1 MKLVEN
7 VRVKESERE
16 RKRER
21 CMPFFPVMHEGMT
34 SGLHHTH
41 TPTDTHIFAQNMH
54 APGWA
59 GHWCM
64 YTPDMLSTCTSVTYA
79 HHSTLSP
86 PPAHLLL
93 LPSTCLL
100 LLYWNRHMLPSLQL
114 SRKNLLGVEHMSK
127 TQQSEQH
134 RSTRKETFFCYI
146 QAADTWHARE
156 RMENTSRW
164 WYMTALMC
172 CSIPVDSLHTCC
184 DSFCHWST
192 THRSTFI
199 LF

>member
-1 MKLVEN
+1 MYALFPRHAWRHDF
-7 VRVKESERE
+7 RVT
-16 RKRER
+16 
-21 CMPFFPVMHEGMT
+21 P
-34 SGLHHTH
+34 HTH
-41 TPTDTHIFAQNMH
+41 TNWHTHICTEHACTWLSWSLVHVHPWHAFYMH
-54 APGWA
+54 IC
-59 GHWCM
+59 HI
-64 YTPDMLSTCTSVTYA
+64 CTSQHLVT
-79 HHSTLSP
+79 P